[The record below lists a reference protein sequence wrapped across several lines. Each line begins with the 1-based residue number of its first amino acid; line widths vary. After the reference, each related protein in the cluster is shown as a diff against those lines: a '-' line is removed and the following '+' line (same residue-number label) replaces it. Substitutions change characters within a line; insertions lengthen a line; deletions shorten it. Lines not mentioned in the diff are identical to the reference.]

1 MIKSLKSIPKNKYQL
16 ALFICSTVVAVL
28 LALYTLH
35 DLQTAEGAGLYLS
48 MIFGQSQRTIFDI
61 LVDVMGM
68 LLLFAMLLLPG
79 LLLKHMGMASFF
91 RFMSVYL
98 AFMPIVHPGN
108 VVHLGNSFLNM
119 SLRQNISEG
128 NLLQLLFVDCAPAFD
143 ALKYT
148 LPLLLLL
155 HAMCRM
161 QKLKPFEKS
170 RLFVF
175 FIIVLFVLYLLF
187 GETAETTLYLLNY
200 LLIVWCFAKWEAL
213 CKHSTS
219 FGDWSIILFIGC
231 MLRGIYRMLEL
242 ISHAHL

>member
-1 MIKSLKSIPKNKYQL
+1 MIKRLKSIPKNKYQN
-16 ALFICSTVVAVL
+16 ALFICATVVAEL

-48 MIFGQSQRTIFDI
+48 MIFGQSQRTLFDI
-61 LVDVMGM
+61 LVDIMGM
-68 LLLFAMLLLPG
+68 LLLFAMLLLPC
-79 LLLKHMGMASFF
+79 LLLRHMGTASFF

-108 VVHLGNSFLNM
+108 VVHLGSAFLNM
-119 SLRQNISEG
+119 SLRQNILDG
-128 NLLQLLFVDCAPAFD
+128 KLLQVLFVDCAPAFD
-143 ALKYT
+143 TLKFT

-155 HAMCRM
+155 HAMRKM
-161 QKLKPFEKS
+161 LKLKPFEKS
-170 RLFVF
+170 KLFAISI
-175 FIIVLFVLYLLF
+175 FILFVLYLLF

-200 LLIVWCFAKWEAL
+200 LLVVWCFAEWEVL
-213 CKHSTS
+213 CKYSTP
-219 FGDWSIILFIGC
+219 FADWSIILFMGC